1 MTKYLVAFAFGALV
15 FEPVV
20 YGQFG
25 GNFSANI
32 GAAQGRRI
40 SEQMNTALRQGTRGF
55 GGGGSAKAGKGGSGG
70 GEKAATNVPPP
81 PPAAPKPPAPPPL
94 SRVIS
99 QKKFTAPEWMKD
111 PVPVGPPAPPPPPVN
126 VDLGQIEKGM
136 PRETLL
142 AFGKPS
148 SKITLFEDGHML
160 EIYQYRNQTV
170 ASGTVRLRDG
180 AVATVEARP

>member
-1 MTKYLVAFAFGALV
+1 MTKYLLLLAFGALV
-15 FEPVV
+15 FEPAAQA
-20 YGQFG
+20 QFG
-25 GNFSANI
+25 GNIAANI

-55 GGGGSAKAGKGGSGG
+55 GGTAAKSGKGSGG
-70 GEKAATNVPPP
+70 GAKASNVPPP
-81 PPAAPKPPAPPPL
+81 PPAAPKPPPPPPL

-99 QKKFTAPEWMKD
+99 TQKKTTAPEWMKD

-126 VDLGQIEKGM
+126 VDLAQIEKGM

-142 AFGKPS
+142 ALGKPS

-160 EIYQYRNQTV
+160 EIYQYRNVTL
-170 ASGTVRLRDG
+170 APGTVRLRDG
-180 AVATVEARP
+180 AVSAVEARP